1 MYLLRGKG
9 YSYKEIGDALKRAG
23 SAVWN
28 EIHRNRVNGTYNPVK
43 AKHKAYV
50 RRRNAK
56 YQGMKIVR
64 DKELR
69 IFVDTRLLD
78 GQSPED
84 ISGRLKYKYEKSLP
98 YVSKDSIYRYIKS
111 PYGRKIE
118 AKLLR
123 KKRRTKKRKR
133 LGTLDGRTFIDQRPK
148 HINARMKIGH
158 AEFDFIVSGKSGTG
172 IALVVVDRKLRI
184 SFIEPIYKVSI
195 PNVHLAAREIK
206 KRYPEWKTGTTDN
219 DLLFAR
225 HKELEK
231 ELKIKIYF
239 CHPYHS
245 WEKGTIENT
254 NGEIR
259 KDVPKGSDISKYSKS
274 FFQKLEK
281 KLNNRFMK
289 CLKYRTPNEA
299 TEICRKQKKLR
310 EFRNE
315 KRNSGHSN

>member
-1 MYLLRGKG
+1 MCLLREKG
-9 YSYKEIGDALKRAG
+9 YSYKEVGNALKRAG

-28 EIHRNRVNGTYNPVK
+28 EMQRNRVNGRYDPVK
-43 AKHKAYV
+43 AKHKAYT
-50 RRRNAK
+50 RRHNAK
-56 YQGMKIVR
+56 YQGMKIVQN
-64 DKELR
+64 KELKT
-69 IFVDTRLLD
+69 FVDARLLE

-84 ISGRLKYKYEKSLP
+84 ISGRLKQKYEKGVP
-98 YVSKDSIYRYIKS
+98 YISKNSIYRYIKS
-111 PYGRKIE
+111 PYGRRIE
-118 AKLLR
+118 AKLLK
-123 KKRRTKKRKR
+123 KKRRAKKRKR

-158 AEFDFIVSGKSGTG
+158 AEFDFIVSGKTG
-172 IALVVVDRKLRI
+172 KGILLVVVDRKLRI
-184 SFIEPIYKVSI
+184 SFLEPIYKVSI
-195 PNVHLAAREIK
+195 ANVHLAARKIRE
-206 KRYPEWKTGTTDN
+206 RYTEWKTGTTDN

-225 HKELEK
+225 HKELEQ
-231 ELKIKIYF
+231 ELNIKIYF

-259 KDVPKGSDISKYSKS
+259 KDLPKGSDISKYSKS

-299 TEICRKQKKLR
+299 TELCRKQKRLR
-310 EFRNE
+310 EFRRE
-315 KRNSGHSN
+315 KRNVRHSN

>member
-1 MYLLRGKG
+1 MREKG
-9 YSYKEIGDALKRAG
+9 YSYQDVGNALKRAG

-28 EIHRNRVNGTYNPVK
+28 EVHRNRVNGKYDPVK
-43 AKHKAYV
+43 AKHKTYTT
-50 RRRNAK
+50 RHNAK
-56 YQGMKIVR
+56 YQGMKIVK

-69 IFVDTRLLD
+69 TFVDARLLE

-84 ISGRLKYKYEKSLP
+84 ISGRLKYKYEKGLAF
-98 YVSKDSIYRYIKS
+98 VSKDSIYRYIKS

-118 AKLLR
+118 AKLEQK
-123 KKRRTKKRKR
+123 KKRVKKRKR
-133 LGTLDGRTFIDQRPK
+133 LGVLDGRTFIDQRPK
-148 HINARMKIGH
+148 HINTRMKIGH
-158 AEFDFIVSGKSGTG
+158 AEFDFIVSGKSGKG
-172 IALVVVDRKLRI
+172 ILLVVTDRKLRT
-184 SFIEPIYKVSI
+184 SFLEPIYKVSI
-195 PNVHLAAREIK
+195 PNVHSAAREIK

-231 ELKIKIYF
+231 ELNIKIYF

-259 KDVPKGSDISKYSKS
+259 KDLPKGSDISKYSKL
-274 FFQKLEK
+274 FFQKIEK
-281 KLNNRFMK
+281 KLNDRFMK

-299 TEICRKQKKLR
+299 TKLCRKQKKLR
-310 EFRNE
+310 EFRRK
-315 KRNSGHSN
+315 KRNVEHSN

>member
-1 MYLLRGKG
+1 MYLLRKKG
-9 YSYKEIGDALKRAG
+9 YTYREIGDTLKRAH

-28 EIHRNRVNGTYNPVK
+28 EMGRNQVNGIYDPVK

-69 IFVDTRLLD
+69 VFVDTCLLD

-84 ISGRLKYKYEKSLP
+84 ISGRLKYKYEKGLP
-98 YVSKDSIYRYIKS
+98 YISKESIYRYVKS

-118 AKLLR
+118 SKLLK
-123 KKRRTKKRKR
+123 KKRRVRKRKR

-148 HINARMKIGH
+148 HINTRMKIGH
-158 AEFDFIVSGKSGTG
+158 AEFDFIVSGKSGKG
-172 IALVVVDRKLRI
+172 ILLVVVDRKLRV
-184 SFIEPIYKVSI
+184 SFLEPIYNVNI
-195 PNVHLAAREIK
+195 ANVHLAAREIK
-206 KRYPEWKTGTTDN
+206 KRYPKWKTGTTDN

-225 HKELEK
+225 HKELER
-231 ELKIKIYF
+231 ELNIKIYF

-259 KDVPKGSDISKYSKS
+259 KDLPKGSDISKYPKS

-281 KLNNRFMK
+281 KLNDRFMK

-299 TEICRKQKKLR
+299 TALCRKQKKLR
-310 EFRNE
+310 EFRRK
-315 KRNSGHSN
+315 KRNALRSN

>member
-1 MYLLRGKG
+1 MYLLREKG
-9 YSYKEIGDALKRAG
+9 YSYKEVGDALKRAG

-28 EIHRNRVNGTYNPVK
+28 EVHRNRVNGKYDPAK

-64 DKELR
+64 NKELR
-69 IFVDTRLLD
+69 AFVDTCLLE

-84 ISGRLKYKYEKSLP
+84 ISGRLKQKYEKGLP
-98 YVSKDSIYRYIKS
+98 HVSKDSIYRYIKS

-118 AKLLR
+118 AKLLK
-123 KKRRTKKRKR
+123 KKRRVKKRKR

-195 PNVHLAAREIK
+195 PAVHQASLRIK

-259 KDVPKGSDISKYSKS
+259 KDVPKGSDISKYSKF

-281 KLNNRFMK
+281 KLNDRFMK

-299 TEICRKQKKLR
+299 TELCRKQKRLR
-310 EFRNE
+310 DYRRKNE
-315 KRNSGHSN
+315 KGERSN

>member
-1 MYLLRGKG
+1 LREKG
-9 YSYKEIGDALKRAG
+9 YSYEDVGNALKRAG

-28 EIHRNRVNGTYNPVK
+28 EMRRNKVNGKYDPVK

-50 RRRNAK
+50 RRHNAK
-56 YQGMKIVR
+56 YQGMKIVQN
-64 DKELR
+64 KELKM
-69 IFVDTRLLD
+69 FVDTHLLD

-84 ISGRLKYKYEKSLP
+84 ISGRLKYGYEKGLQCI
-98 YVSKDSIYRYIKS
+98 SKDSIYRYIRS
-111 PYGRKIE
+111 PYGRRIE
-118 AKLLR
+118 TRLLK
-123 KKRRTKKRKR
+123 KKRRVKKRKR
-133 LGTLDGRTFIDQRPK
+133 LGMLDGRTFIDQRPK

-158 AEFDFIVSGKSGTG
+158 AEFDFIVSGKTGKG
-172 IALVVVDRKLRI
+172 IALVVADRKLRT

-195 PNVHLAAREIK
+195 PAVHRAALDIK

-225 HKELEK
+225 HQELEQ
-231 ELKIKIYF
+231 ELNIKIYF

-245 WEKGTIENT
+245 WEKGMIENT

-259 KDVPKGSDISKYSKS
+259 KEVPKGSDISKYSRL

-281 KLNNRFMK
+281 KLNDRFMK

-299 TEICRKQKKLR
+299 TKLCRKQKNLR
-310 EFRNE
+310 ELRRE
-315 KRNSGHSN
+315 KRNIEHSN